1 MKRKRI
7 LKLFSAVLAA
17 ALLFTLAGCG
27 DSENSGD
34 SETINFSVGLKD
46 DGTLDGIDP
55 ADYVKP
61 VAYDAIQIPE
71 SEIAVSDEALQE
83 QIDELKKEIN
93 ALKGNNSMNM
103 KKLPA
108 GLSIGDEFQLAGT
121 TWKILDIA
129 GEGYVCLAESIGNKE
144 FDSDDNN
151 WETSKLRSYLN
162 KEFLEKLEKEIGEGN
177 VLGFERN
184 LLSLDGQTEY
194 GSCTDKVSLLTV
206 DEYRKYRKYIP
217 NANKWWW
224 LISPWSTPCNDY
236 SST

>member
-1 MKRKRI
+1 MALTMK
-7 LKLFSAVLAA
+7 
-17 ALLFTLAGCG
+17 
-27 DSENSGD
+27 
-34 SETINFSVGLKD
+34 
-46 DGTLDGIDP
+46 
-55 ADYVKP
+55 
-61 VAYDAIQIPE
+61 
-71 SEIAVSDEALQE
+71 ALQD

-93 ALKGNNSMNM
+93 ALNGNNSKN

-121 TWKILDIA
+121 TWKILNIA

-151 WETSKLRSYLN
+151 WATSKLRSYLN

-236 SST
+236 SSTVAVVSPSGNIYDDGCYNCFGVRPFCIFSSSIFESEE

>member
-1 MKRKRI
+1 MALTMK
-7 LKLFSAVLAA
+7 
-17 ALLFTLAGCG
+17 
-27 DSENSGD
+27 
-34 SETINFSVGLKD
+34 
-46 DGTLDGIDP
+46 
-55 ADYVKP
+55 
-61 VAYDAIQIPE
+61 
-71 SEIAVSDEALQE
+71 ALQD

-151 WETSKLRSYLN
+151 WATSKLRSYLN

-217 NANKWWW
+217 NADKWWW
-224 LISPWSTPCNDY
+224 LITPWSTPCNDY
-236 SST
+236 SSTVSVVSPSGYFSYVNYYDYDGVRPFCIFSPSIFESEE

>member
-1 MKRKRI
+1 MALTMK
-7 LKLFSAVLAA
+7 
-17 ALLFTLAGCG
+17 
-27 DSENSGD
+27 
-34 SETINFSVGLKD
+34 
-46 DGTLDGIDP
+46 
-55 ADYVKP
+55 
-61 VAYDAIQIPE
+61 
-71 SEIAVSDEALQE
+71 ALQD
-83 QIDELKKEIN
+83 QIDELKKGIN
-93 ALKGNNSMNM
+93 ALNGNNSKN

-121 TWKILDIA
+121 TWKILNIA

-236 SST
+236 SSTVAVVSPSGYFSHYNCYNNNGVRPFCIFSSSIFESEE

>member
-1 MKRKRI
+1 MALTMK
-7 LKLFSAVLAA
+7 
-17 ALLFTLAGCG
+17 
-27 DSENSGD
+27 
-34 SETINFSVGLKD
+34 
-46 DGTLDGIDP
+46 
-55 ADYVKP
+55 
-61 VAYDAIQIPE
+61 
-71 SEIAVSDEALQE
+71 ALQD

-93 ALKGNNSMNM
+93 ALNGNNSKN

-121 TWKILDIA
+121 TWKILNIA

-151 WETSKLRSYLN
+151 WATSKLRSYLN

-236 SST
+236 SSTVAVVSPSGRVSGDDGDCDYDGGVRPFCIFSSSIFESEE